1 MTGHL
6 KSLIRLRQ
14 KAYKQNNHFLFK
26 FYRNRVNRERKLCK
40 SNYYQAK
47 VNDLNGI
54 DSRKWWSQCRRL
66 CGMQK
71 FSGDLAAKLLYGMPP
86 TKINIISLANDINN
100 SFLEPQQVFEPLQAS
115 YRLVTTGYQVP
126 TLSPEVVARVLI
138 TVKVEDIK
146 KDLRPISLTPTLSKI
161 AEHFVVQD
169 HVKPAILRKLR
180 SDQFGCIPGSSTTHA
195 LITMIHNRAKETD
208 GLSNDVR
215 VFVLDYKKA
224 FDLIDHSL
232 LMIKLPD
239 YDINPYIINWIGD
252 FLSNRFQRVKLA
264 KDCFS
269 EWQSVP
275 AGVPQGTKLGPWLFI
290 AMIDDLVVPSA
301 NGTVKDVDA
310 TTVDEV
316 VDSREVSQAQNSIN
330 EITQWPEINK
340 FQLHPKKCKELRIS
354 FSRSPAIRELVL
366 INETAIID
374 LVKSVKVLGV
384 IIQDNLK
391 WNQHVD
397 ATVTKAAKRLYFL
410 IQLKRAHVPAKDLVC
425 FYIACIQSVLLYACQ
440 VFHYSLPEYLSSAVE
455 RVQKRAMRII
465 YGYAMCLTLM
475 LLRPQYKRFLPTP
488 LCKTNRFSNTF
499 INASARIYDSK

>member
-14 KAYKQNNHFLFK
+14 KAYNQNNYFLFK

-54 DSRKWWSQCRRL
+54 DSRKWWSECRRL

-71 FSGDLAAKLLYGMPP
+71 FSGDLAAKLLFGMPP

-115 YRLVTTGYQVP
+115 YRLATTGYQVP
-126 TLSPEVVARVLI
+126 TLAPEVVARVLI
-138 TVKVEDIK
+138 TVNTTKAGGPDRIPNWVLRDYAYKLAYPATIINSSLAGGTLPDVWKCANITPIPKVSKVEDIE

-169 HVKPAILRKLR
+169 HVKPAILSKLG

-195 LITMIHNRAKETD
+195 LITMIHNWTKETD

-232 LMIKLPD
+232 LMIKLSD

-264 KDCFS
+264 EDCFS

-290 AMIDDLVVPSA
+290 VMIDDLVVPSA
-301 NGTVKDVDA
+301 NGTVKYVDD
-310 TTVDEV
+310 TTVYEV
-316 VDSREVSQAQNSIN
+316 VDSRGVSQAQNAIN
-330 EITQWPEINK
+330 EITQWSEINK

-354 FSRSPAIRELVL
+354 FSRSPAIRELVS

-391 WNQHVD
+391 WNQHID
-397 ATVTKAAKRLYFL
+397 ATVKKAAKRLYFL

-425 FYIACIQSVLLYACQ
+425 FYIACIQKV
-440 VFHYSLPEYLSSAVE
+440 
-455 RVQKRAMRII
+455 
-465 YGYAMCLTLM
+465 
-475 LLRPQYKRFLPTP
+475 
-488 LCKTNRFSNTF
+488 
-499 INASARIYDSK
+499 